1 MGGNRGISASLERGT
16 AYAACLMHDPTDS
29 RSTELLLI
37 LLVIWDNFSKLLPVT
52 RRSFIRSGLAVG
64 LATPV
69 VAALRRERLD
79 EAVEALARATRE
91 GQVAAAVLHVVQRET
106 SFTRVAENTSNGPQK
121 SRTST
126 FSNRTIPTR
135 FRSM

>member
-1 MGGNRGISASLERGT
+1 MGGNRGIGASLERGT
-16 AYAACLMHDPTDS
+16 AYGACLMHDPTDS
-29 RSTELLLI
+29 RSTGLLL
-37 LLVIWDNFSKLLPVT
+37 LVVLDSFAKLLPVT

-91 GQVAAAVLHVVQRET
+91 GQVAASIRTVRLLIRGRHARSIE
-106 SFTRVAENTSNGPQK
+106 RK
-121 SRTST
+121 SL
-126 FSNRTIPTR
+126 NV
-135 FRSM
+135 